1 MCLVNQYQ
9 KYLIKILNMLW
20 ICFLINI
27 ISISLKIFA
36 EAVICLVTYVI
47 IIEIIADGV
56 EGKTGSE
63 RRPLGD
69 LFWRRLRA
77 TSFDAE
83 NFHALV
89 IQRIVSEIGH
99 FSNFDHR
106 SPYA

>member
-1 MCLVNQYQ
+1 
-9 KYLIKILNMLW
+9 MLW

-56 EGKTGSE
+56 EGKIGSE

>member
-1 MCLVNQYQ
+1 M
-9 KYLIKILNMLW
+9 
-20 ICFLINI
+20 INI

-56 EGKTGSE
+56 EGKIGSE

-69 LFWRRLRA
+69 LFWRRRP

-89 IQRIVSEIGH
+89 IKRIVSEIKH
-99 FSNFDHR
+99 F
-106 SPYA
+106 